1 MKTTCIRSLVACAV
15 LALTATLS
23 ACTTTP
29 DAASPARGHAGE
41 TVEAWGAGLVA
52 GDIDALIA
60 LCSDDFEHLKWG
72 DLEGLRAFLTEAKA
86 KGFFDGG
93 TMSPNYIRLRNDGGA
108 MIAYPVE
115 FNSSTG
121 PVAFELT
128 LYPERNTWKIFRL
141 TMEQK

>member
-1 MKTTCIRSLVACAV
+1 MKTTCTRSLVACAV

-41 TVEAWGAGLVA
+41 TVEAWGAGLIA
-52 GDIDALIA
+52 GDINALIA
-60 LCSDDFEHLKWG
+60 LCSDDFEHPKWG
-72 DLEGLRAFLTEAKA
+72 DVEGLRAFLTDAKA

-108 MIAYPVE
+108 TIAYPVE
-115 FNSSTG
+115 FESNTG
-121 PVAFELT
+121 PVVFELT